1 MPTIL
6 RIIAAGL
13 LGAGSMLGIAP
24 AASAEPV
31 PGPEPVPAPAPAPAS
46 GNGFAGCQNGEVM
59 QDGNCVPNMTSV
71 TSDDGQAGPMP
82 EAPLR
87 YTDEHTSTTQSGIPA
102 DLVPNING
110 TPCTGY
116 WMSAACYAENQ
127 DGAPAV
133 VPRSTLSSS
142 P

>member
-1 MPTIL
+1 MPTVVRFL
-6 RIIAAGL
+6 TAGYLAAGFGL
-13 LGAGSMLGIAP
+13 FIAP

-31 PGPEPVPAPAPAPAS
+31 PGPEPVPAPTPD
-46 GNGFAGCQNGEVM
+46 NGYAGCQNGEVM
-59 QDGNCVPNMTSV
+59 QYGNCVPYLTPA
-71 TSDDGQAGPMP
+71 TGEDGLAGPMP

-87 YTDEHTSTTQSGIPA
+87 YTDEHTPTTQSGLPA

-127 DGAPAV
+127 DGGAAV
-133 VPRSTLSSS
+133 VPRSTLSYS

>member
-1 MPTIL
+1 MTTTL
-6 RIIAAGL
+6 RASVAGALAAGVL
-13 LGAGSMLGIAP
+13 LSIAP
-24 AASAEPV
+24 AASADPV
-31 PGPEPVPAPAPAPAS
+31 PGPEPVPVPVPTPD
-46 GNGFAGCQNGEVM
+46 NGFAGCQNGEVM
-59 QDGNCVPNMTSV
+59 QDGNCVPNMTSS
-71 TSDDGQAGPMP
+71 TGEEGMAGPMP

-87 YTDEHTSTTQSGIPA
+87 YTDEHTSTTQSGLPA

-127 DGAPAV
+127 DRAPAV
-133 VPRSTLSSS
+133 VPRSTLSAS